1 MKPKLS
7 IAVMKLATGS
17 FYITVLAPGCAEK
30 IYMEKGVTYTSKD
43 YREIRNKIAEIREN
57 YELGIK

>member
-1 MKPKLS
+1 
-7 IAVMKLATGS
+7 MKLATGS